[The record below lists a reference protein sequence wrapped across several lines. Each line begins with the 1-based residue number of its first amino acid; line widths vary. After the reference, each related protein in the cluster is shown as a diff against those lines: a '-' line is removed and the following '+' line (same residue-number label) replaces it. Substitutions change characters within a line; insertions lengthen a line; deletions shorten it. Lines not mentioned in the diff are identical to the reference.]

1 MAGLK
6 PYANEAAMVQHVREG
21 LESVKGGAGEVK
33 VLVVGALGR
42 CGSGAVDLFRKVGL
56 AE

>member
-1 MAGLK
+1 VLK

>member
-1 MAGLK
+1 
-6 PYANEAAMVQHVREG
+6 MVQHVREG
-21 LESVKGGAGEVK
+21 LESVKGGGGEVK